1 MYIHPHAS
9 QNRRVLLLYAT
20 GFYLLAVAF
29 LAPHAGYVQGQ
40 TFFQVA
46 RDSPWDRWWD
56 WAAAWCSVKII
67 LLSLGLSAVMAAL
80 GMMLK
85 ILRRESLGNVALLF
99 SAGSAMGF
107 WLGTYYL
114 VKALL

>member
-1 MYIHPHAS
+1 MTPNPNSILGR
-9 QNRRVLLLYAT
+9 QVLLLYAI

-29 LAPHAGYVQGQ
+29 LAPHAGDVDGSS
-40 TFFQVA
+40 FFMIA
-46 RDSPWDRWWD
+46 MGSPWDRWWD

-67 LLSLGLSAVMAAL
+67 LLSLGLASLMAAL

-85 ILRRESLGNVALLF
+85 ISRLESLGNAILWCSF
-99 SAGSAMGF
+99 GPAMGF
-107 WLGTYYL
+107 WLGAYYL